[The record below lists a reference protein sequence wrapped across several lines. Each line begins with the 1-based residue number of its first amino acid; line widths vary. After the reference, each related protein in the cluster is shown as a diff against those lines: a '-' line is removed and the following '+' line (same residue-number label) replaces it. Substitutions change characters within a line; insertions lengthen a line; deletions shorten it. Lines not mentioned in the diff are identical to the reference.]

1 VLRAPRSPAVDC
13 RGVADLDAV
22 LGLALEPRWDRTDDG
37 RAVRAPQRVVLRR
50 RDLLDGRVRER
61 RVVEGLHAR
70 RVVVVDLR
78 HGGQASSA
86 SAANVSATAS
96 SWSWSSAGRSPRG
109 RAVAVLRRRCLCC
122 CRAGVVAFA
131 AVVARTRGL

>member
-1 VLRAPRSPAVDC
+1 LPHRGHVHLDDAALRAPRSPAVDR

-50 RDLLDGRVRER
+50 RDLLDGRVRQR

-78 HGGQASSA
+78 HGGQLGLDRQYLRDRVVVVVDWKEREREKASLSA
-86 SAANVSATAS
+86 
-96 SWSWSSAGRSPRG
+96 
-109 RAVAVLRRRCLCC
+109 
-122 CRAGVVAFA
+122 
-131 AVVARTRGL
+131 